1 MYQDHRL
8 DVLRTCFYNENDDD
22 ATLDERSKAKAMRDH
37 IQQDMRQQPVVMK
50 KGESSRTVLVKFPR
64 QATDDAGSTED
75 AYLTTQLYIAER
87 ANACTEF
94 SSRGHDERIVA
105 IFDFGGY
112 DSSHSPPLKWQLS
125 AVRRLQHL
133 YPERLQRLVVLDA
146 PFWMRGLFQAIRP
159 FLSQATREKIQMV
172 SDRYVRTFE

>member
-1 MYQDHRL
+1 
-8 DVLRTCFYNENDDD
+8 
-22 ATLDERSKAKAMRDH
+22 LDELSTAKTMRDH
-37 IQQDMRQQPVVMK
+37 IQQDMKQQPVVMK
-50 KGESSRTVLVKFPR
+50 KGESRTVLVKFPR
-64 QATDDAGSTED
+64 QATDDGTTED

-94 SSRGHDERIVA
+94 ASRGQDERIVA

-125 AVRRLQHL
+125 AVRRVQHL

-159 FLSQATREKIQMV
+159 FLSQATRQKIQMV
-172 SDRYVRTFE
+172 SDR

>member
-1 MYQDHRL
+1 
-8 DVLRTCFYNENDDD
+8 
-22 ATLDERSKAKAMRDH
+22 LDELSKAKTMRDH
-37 IQQDMRQQPVVMK
+37 IQQDMKQQPVVMK
-50 KGESSRTVLVKFPR
+50 KGESRTVLVKFPR
-64 QATDDAGSTED
+64 QATDDGTTED

-94 SSRGHDERIVA
+94 ASSRVSGGNSSQDGERIVA

-125 AVRRLQHL
+125 AVRRVQHL
-133 YPERLQRLVVLDA
+133 YPERLQRLVILDA

-159 FLSQATREKIQMV
+159 FLSQATRQKIEMV
-172 SDRYVRTFE
+172 SDRYVTLRYI